1 MSAALATVIVGVL
14 SLLGTLIGSLGGMK
28 LISYRIEQLEKKVEK
43 HNSVIERTYKL
54 EEVQKVQEEQI
65 KVANHRL
72 SDLER
77 ETDNLREKNK

>member
-1 MSAALATVIVGVL
+1 MNAALATVIVGVL
-14 SLLGTLIGSLGGMK
+14 SLLGTLAGSFGGIK

-65 KVANHRL
+65 KVSNHRID
-72 SDLER
+72 DLER
-77 ETDNLREKNK
+77 ETDNLREKIK